1 MTDPSF
7 NKFYAQFYLSCRG
20 WAEKKLSRFSTV
32 LIIVQLFNDQA
43 NVSQPQ
49 SSKNSTNTRVC
60 MMIPAISII
69 FTALDTLVVKCN
81 SDSYAF

>member
-20 WAEKKLSRFSTV
+20 WAKKKLSFFSTV
-32 LIIVQLFNDQA
+32 LIIDQLFNDQA

-49 SSKNSTNTRVC
+49 SSKNSTNTRVR
-60 MMIPAISII
+60 MMLTAISII

-81 SDSYAF
+81 SDSYVF